1 MHPELA
7 HMINAERNREMRDQA
22 AAWRRAGEARSAA
35 RTRPATIHLAAI
47 ACLARTAQS
56 VPGLKALQRPAA
68 T

>member
-1 MHPELA
+1 MHPELTY
-7 HMINAERNREMRDQA
+7 MISAERNREMRDQA

-35 RTRPATIHLAAI
+35 RTRAARIHFAGI

>member
-1 MHPELA
+1 MHPELTR
-7 HMINAERNREMRDQA
+7 MINTERNREMRDQA
-22 AAWRRAGEARSAA
+22 AWRCGRETRRAAL
-35 RTRPATIHLAAI
+35 TRPARIHFAAT

>member
-1 MHPELA
+1 MHPGLTD
-7 HMINAERNREMRDQA
+7 MISAERNREMRDQT

-35 RTRPATIHLAAI
+35 RTWPARIHFAAI